1 MQFGEQMIYLYGAT
15 DRAYGDIG
23 AHYWLTMHIRAR
35 ARDRHFLTF
44 DLLGIAPP
52 GSDEKHHLF

>member
-1 MQFGEQMIYLYGAT
+1 MIYLYGAT

-35 ARDRHFLTF
+35 ARDHHFKTF
-44 DLLGIAPP
+44 DLLGISPP